1 MYRII
6 FIIVITLA
14 LALGLMLGSLN
25 SEPVGVDLLWLQ
37 FEWPLG
43 LIILSAVAV
52 GLLLGMFLLWFFNI
66 LPLRV
71 QLRKLRSQEQ
81 LNSAHSLK
89 DNNA

>member
-14 LALGLMLGSLN
+14 LVLGLLLGSLN
-25 SEPVGVDLLWLQ
+25 SELVAVDFLWLQ
-37 FEWPLG
+37 IEWPLG
-43 LIILSAVAV
+43 LLILSAVAV
-52 GLLLGMFLLWFFNI
+52 GLLLGMSLTWFFSI

-71 QLRKLRSQEQ
+71 QLRKLRNQVQVDPSRS
-81 LNSAHSLK
+81 LN